1 MKKAKMAIH
10 RISSIGRPLSFKYP
24 TNRAIIIIVAS
35 VFIFGILIK
44 LVAGDSFTAS
54 IVWAFGAAAALFFAW
69 ALARELDP
77 DGNASAFI
85 ATAFMFVALF
95 FADLP
100 AILAL
105 FWILLVTRI
114 LNRITGVVPKL
125 LDLTGVIILAV
136 VLSWQELWVY
146 GLITALALYANSWM
160 DGEKKKGII
169 LVVLVLSLLVLSV
182 FFGNSSFTSVE
193 ISVLAI
199 VAASFLTL
207 LFIPVMC
214 IKTKIKSLTDVTRE
228 PVSANRMRLVR
239 ILAVVTGIMV
249 TTMQGN
255 TGFINLLP
263 LWAAIGGIVIWNYY
277 RSIKCCR
284 K

>member
-1 MKKAKMAIH
+1 MKKAKMAVH
-10 RISSIGRPLSFKYP
+10 RISSTGRPLSFKYP
-24 TNRAIIIIVAS
+24 TNRAIIFIIAS
-35 VFIFGILIK
+35 VFIFGTLTK

-54 IVWAFGAAAALFFAW
+54 IAWAFGAATALFFAW

-100 AILAL
+100 ALLAL
-105 FWILLVTRI
+105 FWFLLIIRI
-114 LNRITGVVPKL
+114 LNRITGVVPKP
-125 LDLTGVIILAV
+125 LDLAGVVVLAA

-146 GLITALALYANSWM
+146 GLITVIALYTNSWM
-160 DGEKKKGII
+160 DGEKKKGIT

-193 ISVLAI
+193 ISVIAI
-199 VAASFLTL
+199 VAASFITL
-207 LFIPVMC
+207 LFIPIIC
-214 IKTKIKSLTDVTRE
+214 IKTKIKSLTDITRE

-249 TTMQGN
+249 TTVQGN

-263 LWAAIGGIVIWNYY
+263 LWAAIGGIVVWNYY
-277 RSIKCCR
+277 KSIKH
-284 K
+284 

>member
-1 MKKAKMAIH
+1 MKKAKMTVH
-10 RISSIGRPLSFKYP
+10 RISSIGRPISFKYP
-24 TNRAIIIIVAS
+24 TNRAIILIVAS
-35 VFIFGILIK
+35 VFIFGTLIK
-44 LVAGDSFTAS
+44 LVAGDSFTAG
-54 IVWAFGAAAALFFAW
+54 IVWALSAGAALFFAW

-77 DGNASAFI
+77 DGNASSFI

-105 FWILLVTRI
+105 FWILIVTRI
-114 LNRITGVVPKL
+114 LNRITGVVPKPV
-125 LDLTGVIILAV
+125 DFAGVIILAV

-146 GLITALALYANSWM
+146 DLITAIALYANSWM

-169 LVVLVLSLLVLSV
+169 LVVLLLSLLALSV

-193 ISVLAI
+193 ISVIAI
-199 VAASFLTL
+199 VAASFLAL
-207 LFIPVMC
+207 LFIPIMC
-214 IKTKIKSLTDVTRE
+214 IKTKIKSLTDVTGK

-239 ILAVVTGIMV
+239 ILAVVTGIII
-249 TTMQGN
+249 TIIQGN
-255 TGFINLLP
+255 TGFINFLP

-277 RSIKCCR
+277 RMIKCYR

>member
-1 MKKAKMAIH
+1 MKKAKMAVH
-10 RISSIGRPLSFKYP
+10 RISSIGRPISFKYP
-24 TNRAIIIIVAS
+24 TNRAIILIIAS
-35 VFIFGILIK
+35 VFIFGTLVK
-44 LVAGDSFTAS
+44 LVAGDSFTAG
-54 IVWAFGAAAALFFAW
+54 IVWALSAGAALFFTW

-77 DGNASAFI
+77 DENASSFI

-95 FADLP
+95 FAGLP

-105 FWILLVTRI
+105 FWILIVTRI
-114 LNRITGVVPKL
+114 LNRITGLVPKPV
-125 LDLTGVIILAV
+125 DLAGVISLAV

-146 GLITALALYANSWM
+146 GLITIIALYANSWM

-169 LVVLVLSLLVLSV
+169 LVVLVLSLLALSV

-193 ISVLAI
+193 ISVIAI
-199 VAASFLTL
+199 VTAGSLAL
-207 LFIPVMC
+207 LFIPIMC
-214 IKTKIKSLTDVTRE
+214 IKTKIKSLTDVTGK

-239 ILAVVTGIMV
+239 ILVVVTGIIV
-249 TTMQGN
+249 TIIQGN
-255 TGFINLLP
+255 TGFINFLP

-277 RSIKCCR
+277 RMIKCYR